1 MENNESNNESKS
13 LSAAQPEPGPADRR
27 AFIKAAVKTA
37 VAGTVVAGIAASAG
51 KAEAAT
57 AVTGICGGAVTVP
70 KAVVKAQVMFNKGV
84 PITRQNIIDV
94 LWGII
99 DGSSCPACGLG
110 GFPGTNDPGTVTQIE
125 LGTAYLDG
133 SQVSAVVFTDANNGC
148 P

>member
-13 LSAAQPEPGPADRR
+13 LSAAQPESGPADRR

-57 AVTGICGGAVTVP
+57 VTGACGGAVSVP
-70 KAVVKAQVMFNKGV
+70 KAVVKAQVMFNKSL

-94 LWGII
+94 LWGVI
-99 DGSSCPACGLG
+99 DGSSCPGCGLG
-110 GFPGTNDPGTVTQIE
+110 GFPGTTDPGTVTQIE
-125 LGTAYLDG
+125 LGTAYLEG
-133 SQVSAVVFTDANNGC
+133 SQVSAVIFTDANTGC